1 MSLFFPPSPS
11 PNSQSVRRAVTVPPK
26 TKYSITHSSLLLS
39 INRPPLSPLFL
50 CRPFEKSMS
59 WQRRSIGKPAIAVT
73 HRNSAANDIT
83 TRRASGAS
91 DSRRSASLVRRYGTG
106 RTSSS
111 LRRVSS
117 SSLLITGLLLLL
129 LLRVDA
135 ARQNDD
141 GQMVRRVR
149 VLSHPTR
156 VRALPP
162 PALLP
167 SYFFCLGCN
176 RLTAESRRSNGVN
189 NTQ

>member
-1 MSLFFPPSPS
+1 L
-11 PNSQSVRRAVTVPPK
+11 
-26 TKYSITHSSLLLS
+26 
-39 INRPPLSPLFL
+39 
-50 CRPFEKSMS
+50 MS
-59 WQRRSIGKPAIAVT
+59 WQRRSIGKLVIAVT
-73 HRNSAANDIT
+73 RRNSAANDIT

-91 DSRRSASLVRRYGTG
+91 DSRPSASLVRRYGIG

-111 LRRVSS
+111 LRRISS
-117 SSLLITGLLLLL
+117 SSSSSSSSNNSLLRTGRLLLLL

-135 ARQNDD
+135 ARRNDD
-141 GQMVRRVR
+141 GQIVKRIR

-156 VRALPP
+156 VRAPYHS
-162 PALLP
+162 ALSP